1 LAIALDAA
9 GNAARLFLV
18 AIEFS
23 LVGEIRPDG
32 SKVIVC
38 LPVNNVQLLALFFP
52 LFAS

>member
-1 LAIALDAA
+1 LVIALDAA